1 MYHGHTGYVSW
12 RSKLCEGEHFLYY
25 LCFAT
30 ESLSAHRLCSDAE
43 LLRNLW
49 ERYDAQ
55 DDGPKVVN
63 SLITALKRL
72 VTERPAL
79 LGQSSHMSGIGVQ
92 AELASGASST
102 AGAAAYGLDMA
113 GRVASATVSGVAGI
127 MGVAGSGLS
136 VQGSSMKLQW

>member
-1 MYHGHTGYVSW
+1 MSW
-12 RSKLCEGEHFLYY
+12 RSKLCEGEYFLYV
-25 LCFAT
+25 LVFTT
-30 ESLSAHRLCSDAE
+30 ESLSVHRLCSDAE

-92 AELASGASST
+92 AELASLSGSSNT

>member
-1 MYHGHTGYVSW
+1 VSI
-12 RSKLCEGEHFLYY
+12 FYIP
-25 LCFAT
+25 FVFTT
-30 ESLSAHRLCSDAE
+30 ENPAAHRLCSDAE

-79 LGQSSHMSGIGVQ
+79 LGQSLHMSGIGVQ
-92 AELASGASST
+92 AELAS
-102 AGAAAYGLDMA
+102 GAAAYGLDMA